1 MRSRSSVESPTT
13 NSLSRWTDALLEIF
27 FPPACVACRRVTP
40 GSSAFCL
47 GCELELERIPKR
59 HCPSCAE
66 PGDFESDHCPRCEL
80 RPPPFS
86 RVFAPFLHHGPI
98 ARAIHQ
104 FKYEDH
110 PELAPALAALVIHE
124 AQDFL
129 GAAPKNVCAIPL
141 HRKRLWLR
149 KYDQA
154 QLLSYEIARGTQGQ
168 HAHCLR
174 RSRDTRR
181 QVGLTEAQR
190 EQNVA
195 GSFEALRQLDGES
208 LLLVDD
214 VFTTGATARSA
225 ALALRAAGAR
235 EVQVLAIARA
245 FTQT

>member
-1 MRSRSSVESPTT
+1 VRLRSSVESPTT
-13 NSLSRWTDALLEIF
+13 NSVSRRTDALLEII
-27 FPPACVACRRVTP
+27 FPPACVACGTVTP
-40 GSSAFCL
+40 SSTAFCL
-47 GCELELERIPKR
+47 GCELELERIPER
-59 HCPSCAE
+59 HCPNCAE
-66 PGDFESDHCPRCEL
+66 PGDFESDLCPRCEL

-110 PELAPALAALVIHE
+110 PELAPVLAALVIRE

-129 GAAPKNVCAIPL
+129 AMAPKIVCAIPL
-141 HRKRLWLR
+141 HRKRRWRR

-154 QLLSYEIARGTQGQ
+154 QLLSYEIAQRTQRR
-168 HAHCLR
+168 HAECLR

-190 EQNVA
+190 DQNVA
-195 GSFEALRQLDGES
+195 GSFEPLGNFAGES
-208 LLLVDD
+208 LLLIDD

-225 ALALRAAGAR
+225 ALALRGAGAR
-235 EVQVLAIARA
+235 DTQVLAIARA

>member
-1 MRSRSSVESPTT
+1 MDP
-13 NSLSRWTDALLEIF
+13 LLEIF
-27 FPPACVACRRVTP
+27 FPPACVACGGVTA
-40 GSSAFCL
+40 GSTAFCL
-47 GCELELERIPKR
+47 GCELEVERIPIR
-59 HCPSCAE
+59 HCLCCAE

-110 PELAPALAALVIHE
+110 PELASALAALVIGE
-124 AQDFL
+124 AQEFL
-129 GAAPKNVCAIPL
+129 GAAPRIVCAIPL
-141 HRKRLWLR
+141 HRKRLWRR

-154 QLLSYEIARGTQGQ
+154 QLLSHEIAGRTQRQ
-168 HAHCLR
+168 HADCLR
-174 RSRDTRR
+174 RNRDTRR
-181 QVGLTEAQR
+181 QVGLTEVQR

-195 GSFEALRQLDGES
+195 GSFDAARSHFAGES

-225 ALALRAAGAR
+225 ASALRAAGAGD
-235 EVQVLAIARA
+235 VQVLAIARA